1 MSIEIRRT
9 HAGKPYYLVRVKAGR
24 RLVASKAFDI
34 KRDAEIWERTQK
46 HLVETGRSL
55 PPPRTF
61 TLGKLVVQF
70 KIARAG
76 GNPHS
81 VDTDVNNL
89 NALSAN
95 LLERPLASIDARD
108 IRAHLLGQLR
118 SGKKPSTVAR
128 AKTTL
133 SALFT
138 CAAAEGLL
146 HQPHPVRTMARI
158 PELGTPALRP
168 VSPHSIPTSRIVAS
182 SLTELRERRSDI
194 ADVFEFLSLT
204 GLRWGE
210 LRALRANA
218 LSDVPLPQLIVER
231 SHSDRY
237 EEKEPKSWRGTRL
250 IPLSP
255 RAVAIFRDHAH
266 GKPPDAYLFTN
277 RRGEQLSVGVVR
289 KFPLGFRRHAL
300 RHYAASTWLRLGTP
314 VNEVAEYLGDDPRT
328 VLAVYAHVLG
338 DDPRRAHLRRLT
350 AAEQHPFELPQPRE
364 SQEGRSRRMEGRRTA
379 AARASPRNLPSD
391 RGTPGGHLATGTRQS
406 HQIDP
411 TTPKPRN
418 PRRSGDF
425 HCGDEGI

>member
-1 MSIEIRRT
+1 MSIELRRT
-9 HAGKPYYLVRVKAGR
+9 TAGRPYYFVRVKSGR

-34 KRDAEIWERTQK
+34 KRDAEVWERTQK
-46 HLVETGRSL
+46 HLVETGRPL
-55 PPPRTF
+55 PPPRTL
-61 TLGKLVVQF
+61 TLGRLVTQF
-70 KIARAG
+70 KMARAG

-89 NALSAN
+89 NALPAH
-95 LLERPLASIDARD
+95 LLERPLASINASD
-108 IRAHLLGQLR
+108 IRAHLLDQLR
-118 SGKKPSTVAR
+118 AGKKPSTVAR

-138 CAAAEGLL
+138 FAAAEGLL
-146 HQPHPVRTMARI
+146 HQPHPVRSMARI
-158 PELGTPALRP
+158 PELAAPVLRP

-182 SLTELRERRSDI
+182 ALTELRGRRSDI

-210 LRALRANA
+210 LRALRTNA
-218 LSDVPLPQLIVER
+218 LSDVPLAQLIVER
-231 SHSDRY
+231 SHSDGY

-266 GKPPDAYLFTN
+266 GKPPEAYLFAN

-338 DDPRRAHLRRLT
+338 EDQRRAHLRRLT
-350 AAEQHPFELPQPRE
+350 ASEEHPFEQRH
-364 SQEGRSRRMEGRRTA
+364 A
-379 AARASPRNLPSD
+379 
-391 RGTPGGHLATGTRQS
+391 
-406 HQIDP
+406 
-411 TTPKPRN
+411 
-418 PRRSGDF
+418 RRSPNDRLPGL
-425 HCGDEGI
+425 GS